1 MLQIIMAIED
11 EDDRSFVESLYNK
24 YKGKMKQI
32 AYDILQNE
40 HDAQDCVHETIV
52 IIIEKLERF
61 KGTTDEESLK
71 WLISVV
77 CKNKAI
83 DKYRKNKRQ
92 NMHQYSLT
100 RYDLE
105 EDEYI
110 VDDIPDFQYNAEK
123 IVISEEGYR
132 CLITLV
138 NQLEEKYRDP
148 ILLKYRGW
156 DNRDIS
162 DFLCI
167 SEELVRKRQQRA
179 KEKICELGGNIL
191 YAEYQKR

>member
-105 EDEYI
+105 EDDYI
-110 VDDIPDFQYNAEK
+110 PMEEELQKENP
-123 IVISEEGYR
+123 VISMTGSKT
-132 CLITLV
+132 ITPPSYSGLAK
-138 NQLEEKYRDP
+138 EEKDRTEIDTGRMKLVFSGNDFP
-148 ILLKYRGW
+148 KFDSQFWPLGKQKSGKYGQHY
-156 DNRDIS
+156 IAG
-162 DFLCI
+162 I
-167 SEELVRKRQQRA
+167 YELR
-179 KEKICELGGNIL
+179 
-191 YAEYQKR
+191 